1 MMWKEKY
8 RIGVDLIDEQHKEL
22 FDRVSRFIQTVQ
34 HEGDW
39 STKLEMVKETL
50 AFMKDYVVTHFHDE
64 EEFQREIDYPDYLKH
79 KEVHE
84 HFKEEVGEYAKRFD
98 EQAYNQQLVQEFA
111 GKLMAW
117 LIHHVGSM
125 DQKMGAYVRGE
136 KGEEA

>member
-8 RIGVDLIDEQHKEL
+8 RIGVDLIDEQHQEL

-39 STKLEMVKETL
+39 STKLQMVKETL
-50 AFMKDYVVTHFHDE
+50 AFMKDYVITHFQDE
-64 EEFQREIDYPDYLKH
+64 EEYQQEIDYPDYPQH
-79 KEVHE
+79 KAVHDR
-84 HFKEEVGEYAKRFD
+84 FKEEVDEYARRFN
-98 EQAYNQQLVQEFA
+98 EEAYHQELVQEFA

-125 DQKMGAYVRGE
+125 DQKMGAYVKHM
-136 KGEEA
+136 KGGAE